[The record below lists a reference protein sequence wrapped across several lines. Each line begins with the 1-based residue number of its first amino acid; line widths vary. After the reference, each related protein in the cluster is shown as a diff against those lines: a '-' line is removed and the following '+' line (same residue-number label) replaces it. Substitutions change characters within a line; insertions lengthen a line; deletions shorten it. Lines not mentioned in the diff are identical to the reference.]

1 MKVFGFI
8 VLFGIAAGQTTTIS
22 SNSSEPAAAT
32 TTTQT
37 DAPSTTAK
45 VTEATVTETTAAE
58 AEIPA
63 TMTPTTTKSTTTTPK
78 ATSVTPIKCGEG
90 FWGPNCHYLC
100 SSGCVG
106 NKCNQETGKCTEG
119 CKQTKRKDAKADV
132 HTHELGDDET
142 CSEARC
148 DEIGGCGP
156 EGICV
161 DHNKCVCPKLYTAVK
176 GVHHGNETYYVCK
189 SLRLD
194 GIKGGAAAL
203 IVMIIAISF
212 CAGVQTY
219 CSKTKTRSYSYVD

>member
-8 VLFGIAAGQTTTIS
+8 VLFGIATGQTTTIS
-22 SNSSEPAAAT
+22 KYTARDLLNHFEPSGSNSSEPAAAT
-32 TTTQT
+32 TSTQT
-37 DAPSTTAK
+37 DAPSTTTK
-45 VTEATVTETTAAE
+45 VTEAAVTVTTAAE

-132 HTHELGDDET
+132 HTHELGNLLFDCTISQYIFEGDDET

-176 GVHHGNETYYVCK
+176 GIGFYILW
-189 SLRLD
+189 SLPL
-194 GIKGGAAAL
+194 
-203 IVMIIAISF
+203 
-212 CAGVQTY
+212 
-219 CSKTKTRSYSYVD
+219 